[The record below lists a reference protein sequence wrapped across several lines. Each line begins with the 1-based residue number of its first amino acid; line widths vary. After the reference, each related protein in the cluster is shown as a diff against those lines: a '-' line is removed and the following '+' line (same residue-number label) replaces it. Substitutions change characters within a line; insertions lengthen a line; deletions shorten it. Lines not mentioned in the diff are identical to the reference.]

1 MEARSGY
8 RYAKAAGASPLLNYN
23 PYFSIGDA
31 VAGLGIFLLIPQFL
45 KPVYI
50 FRLRVI
56 GIGLRTLYAVS
67 GTGFLCVLT
76 GAICVHYND
85 SFPAFLRNPLEWEL
99 AGGFLYA
106 AAYSALG
113 LVYIFPARASL
124 GSITKYVRA
133 GAQLLASASEEGRVE
148 FAADVLANIKKLIR
162 MADLTGSQPRRMTSF
177 KLHFYRRSRA
187 DIAAYSQSFLGLLA
201 DPVFCRT
208 LVSRLP
214 WDAARILRAFS
225 DEKPAGQVGRTFVHQ
240 LTRYTLIAAET
251 MGAKED
257 EWMGF
262 SDAPAL
268 SHAAFGDTYLN
279 RYYLPWE
286 GLTAAD
292 LNAADVAMLERIARA
307 AQLTIDEYAGGG
319 FSYQSYNIAK
329 LQESY
334 EVLSRR
340 IYQMKKAEADIL
352 PFANIL
358 GRSVKYIVETTR
370 EYCRAAPAAERQL
383 LYAPVDAPGDLS
395 VLDSIAEMVISV
407 LENTSNEFSGF
418 DDKFWNMAREIWDS
432 VLPRFGVQAPGMDP
446 LQQRFVLKLIE
457 KTRENMEGWNVP
469 LSRQALAVIGP
480 YAAKVESKE
489 RTAFK
494 ICRDLFY
501 YEFKEFPAFYERDVE
516 RAKTFLPNNVRYEPE
531 SATLVHRYSF
541 GGEDRTDLP
550 SLEIA
555 PISLTAET
563 IGHSAPQPE
572 STPAALRPA

>member
-1 MEARSGY
+1 
-8 RYAKAAGASPLLNYN
+8 LLNYN

-45 KPVYI
+45 KPIYI

-56 GIGLRTLYAVS
+56 GIGLRTLYAMS
-67 GTGFLCVLT
+67 GLGFLCVLG
-76 GAICVHYND
+76 GAVCVHYND
-85 SFPAFLRNPLEWEL
+85 SFPSFLRNPLEWEL
-99 AGGFLYA
+99 AGGLLYA
-106 AAYSALG
+106 GAYSALG
-113 LVYIFPARASL
+113 LVYIFPARAGL

-133 GAQLLASASEEGRVE
+133 GARLLASASEEDRVE

-162 MADLTGSQPRRMTSF
+162 IADLTGSGPRRMTSLM
-177 KLHFYRRSRA
+177 LHFHRRSTS
-187 DIAAYSQSFLGLLA
+187 DIAAYGQSFLGLLA

-214 WDAARILRAFS
+214 WDAARILCAFS

-251 MGAKED
+251 MGTKED

-268 SHAAFGDTYLN
+268 SHAAFGNPYLN
-279 RYYLPWE
+279 RYYLPWD
-286 GLTAAD
+286 GLTAED
-292 LNAADVAMLERIARA
+292 LNVADAPMLERIARA
-307 AQLTIDEYAGGG
+307 AQLTINEYAAGG

-340 IYQMKKAEADIL
+340 IYQMKKAEADVSQ
-352 PFANIL
+352 FSNIL
-358 GRSVKYIVETTR
+358 ERSVKNIVETTR
-370 EYCRAAPAAERQL
+370 NYCRSASAAERQR
-383 LYAPVDAPGDLS
+383 LYAHADGTGDDS
-395 VLDSIAEMVISV
+395 ALDSLAEMVISV
-407 LENTSNEFSGF
+407 LENTSYEFSGF

-432 VLPRFGVQAPGMDP
+432 VLPRFGAQAPGMDP

-457 KTRENMEGWNVP
+457 KTHENMEGWYSP

-480 YAAKVESKE
+480 YATKVESSE

-501 YEFKEFPAFYERDVE
+501 EEFRAFPAFYEKDIA

-531 SATLVHRYSF
+531 TETLVHRYSF
-541 GGEDRTDLP
+541 GGEDRTVL
-550 SLEIA
+550 SKLEIA
-555 PISLTAET
+555 PISLMADT
-563 IGHSAPQPE
+563 IGLSSAGSAAPALP
-572 STPAALRPA
+572 STRAISL

>member
-1 MEARSGY
+1 
-8 RYAKAAGASPLLNYN
+8 LLSYN

-45 KPVYI
+45 KPIYV
-50 FRLRVI
+50 FRLRVL
-56 GIGLRTLYAVS
+56 GIGLRTLYALS
-67 GTGFLCVLT
+67 GTGFLCVVM
-76 GAICVHYND
+76 GALCVHYND
-85 SFPAFLRNPLEWEL
+85 SFPVTFRNPLIWEL

-133 GAQLLASASEEGRVE
+133 GAQFLASGSEEDRVE
-148 FAADVLANIKKLIR
+148 FVADVLANIKRLIR
-162 MADLTGSQPRRMTSF
+162 IADLAGSQPGWITSLMLRF
-177 KLHFYRRSRA
+177 RHRSTA

-225 DEKPAGQVGRTFVHQ
+225 NEKPGGQVGRTFVHQ

-279 RYYLPWE
+279 RYYLPWD

-292 LNAADVAMLERIARA
+292 LNAADVPMLERVARA
-307 AQLTIDEYAGGG
+307 AQLTIDEYAAGG
-319 FSYQSYNIAK
+319 FSYHSYNIAK

-334 EVLSRR
+334 EVLSRH
-340 IYQMKKAEADIL
+340 IYQMKKAGADISQ
-352 PFANIL
+352 FSSIL

-370 EYCRAAPAAERQL
+370 NHCRTAPPAERQR
-383 LYAPVDAPGDLS
+383 LYAQADAPSDLS
-395 VLDSIAEMVISV
+395 VLDSIAEMLISV
-407 LENTSNEFSGF
+407 LENTSYEFSGF
-418 DDKFWNMAREIWDS
+418 DDKFGNMAREIWDS
-432 VLPRFGVQAPGMDP
+432 VLPRFGAQAPGMDP
-446 LQQRFVLKLIE
+446 LQQRFVLRLIE
-457 KTRENMEGWNVP
+457 KTRENMEGWYSP

-480 YAAKVESKE
+480 YAAKAESSE

-501 YEFKEFPAFYERDVE
+501 QEIREFPAFYEKDAE
-516 RAKTFLPNNVRYEPE
+516 RAKTFLPDNVRYEPE
-531 SATLVHRYSF
+531 TATLIHRYSF
-541 GGEDRTDLP
+541 GGEDRTTLP

-555 PISLTAET
+555 PVSLTAEAV
-563 IGHSAPQPE
+563 GFSAPP
-572 STPAALRPA
+572 PGGAAPALRSA

>member
-1 MEARSGY
+1 
-8 RYAKAAGASPLLNYN
+8 LLSYN

-45 KPVYI
+45 KPIYV
-50 FRLRVI
+50 FRLRVL
-56 GIGLRTLYAVS
+56 GIGLRTLYALS
-67 GTGFLCVLT
+67 GTGFLCVVM
-76 GAICVHYND
+76 GALCVRYND
-85 SFPAFLRNPLEWEL
+85 SLPQDLRNPLAFEL

-133 GAQLLASASEEGRVE
+133 GAQFLASASEEDRVE
-148 FAADVLANIKKLIR
+148 FVADVLANIKKLIR
-162 MADLTGSQPRRMTSF
+162 IADLAASQPQRITSL
-177 KLHFYRRSRA
+177 KLHFRRRSKA

-214 WDAARILRAFS
+214 WDAARILSAFS
-225 DEKPAGQVGRTFVHQ
+225 HENPSGQVGRAFVHQ

-251 MGAKED
+251 MGSKED
-257 EWMGF
+257 EWLGF

-268 SHAAFGDTYLN
+268 SHAAFGNTYLN
-279 RYYLPWE
+279 RYYLPWD

-292 LNAADVAMLERIARA
+292 LNAADVPMLERIARA
-307 AQLTIDEYAGGG
+307 AQLTIDEYVAAG
-319 FSYQSYNIAK
+319 FSYHSYNIAK

-334 EVLSRR
+334 EVLSQH
-340 IYQMKKAEADIL
+340 IYQMKKSGADISQ
-352 PFANIL
+352 FSSIL

-370 EYCRAAPAAERQL
+370 NYCRTAPAAERQR
-383 LYAPVDAPGDLS
+383 LYAQADAPSDLS
-395 VLDSIAEMVISV
+395 VLDSIAEMLISV
-407 LENTSNEFSGF
+407 LENTSHEFSGF
-418 DDKFWNMAREIWDS
+418 DDKLGNMAREIWDS
-432 VLPRFGVQAPGMDP
+432 VLPRFGAQAPGMDA
-446 LQQRFVLKLIE
+446 LQQRFVLRLIE
-457 KTRENMEGWNVP
+457 KTRENMEGWYSP

-480 YAAKVESKE
+480 YAAKAESSE

-501 YEFKEFPAFYERDVE
+501 QEIREYPAFYERDPE
-516 RAKTFLPNNVRYEPE
+516 HAKAFLPDNVRYEPE
-531 SATLVHRYSF
+531 TATLIHRYSF
-541 GGEDRTDLP
+541 GGEDRTALP

-555 PISLTAET
+555 PISLTAEAV
-563 IGHSAPQPE
+563 GSSAPGPGE
-572 STPAALRPA
+572 AMPALRSA